1 VIINVET
8 TFCWNKKDTCC
19 FASSFFVV
27 SLSAVSVDARG
38 GGGHGG
44 LGWLWRLLRGDWGGG
59 ISFTG
64 ATVAG
69 AMPVA
74 AE

>member
-1 VIINVET
+1 MSKQPSAGI
-8 TFCWNKKDTCC
+8 KKIL
-19 FASSFFVV
+19 AVLLAAFFVV